1 MRECPRCERCLEDEV
16 LLCPEDQAKTKST
29 LPGTTLLNGRYRLE
43 KRLGRGAMGQVY
55 VARDENLVTRRVA
68 VKTIRPDVLSDED
81 LQEGEAIAR
90 FEREARTA
98 ASIQHP
104 NIVGVTDFGK
114 SEEGVFFLVM
124 EYVEGESLY
133 HLLRREGTITV
144 QRAHGMLKQISAG
157 VEAAHDEG
165 ILHRDLKPANVFIVQ
180 RKKKEAKLAGD
191 DIVKV
196 GDFGLAK
203 IINSSLAGDASGS
216 GPASRGILGT
226 PEYMA
231 PEQMQSGAA
240 LDSRADVYAIGAIA
254 YHMLGGKPPFTGDIM
269 QIFAQKL
276 TQDAPALSTIRSDIP
291 SPVEKSVMR
300 ALQREPGGRPATVGD
315 WFLEFDE
322 AFSGASVKEEEK
334 GESRVVIMAPTGAEV
349 YVDDERHGSIGRSG
363 RVILKSI
370 PPGKHVLRV
379 AHAGDR
385 DDERIIEIRPDADE
399 QIIQAQFKSTPSSGL
414 SPSQGGSLGS
424 VSGLALP
431 APAVVACNNCGSR
444 FAAGTKFCG
453 RCGNTNF
460 DMVTADSPG
469 QPRSAPPPPA
479 SYPSLNQPSPSLN
492 QPSPSLNQPSLG
504 GAPNKIRCTRCGV
517 DQPAG
522 TKFCGRCGASLGGS
536 AIAWNPP
543 RPVQV
548 ICSGC
553 NTTYP
558 SGTRFCGRCGRTL

>member
-1 MRECPRCERCLEDEV
+1 MRECPRCERCFEDDA
-16 LLCPEDQAKTKST
+16 LLCPDDQAKTKAT
-29 LPGTTLLNGRYRLE
+29 LPGTTLLNRRYRLD

-55 VARDENLVTRRVA
+55 LARDENLITRRVA

-104 NIVGVTDFGK
+104 NVIDVTDFGK
-114 SEEGVFFLVM
+114 SDEGVFFLVM

-133 HLLRREGTITV
+133 QLLRREGTLSV
-144 QRAHGMLKQISAG
+144 QRALVMLRQICAG

-180 RKKKEAKLAGD
+180 RKKKDVTIAGD
-191 DIVKV
+191 EIVKV

-203 IINSSLAGDASGS
+203 IISQSLAGATSGS

-231 PEQMQSGAA
+231 PEQMQSGVA
-240 LDSRADVYAIGAIA
+240 LDARADIYALGAMA
-254 YHMLGGKPPFTGDIM
+254 YHMLGGRPPFTGDIM

-276 TQDAPALSTIRSDIP
+276 TQETPALSTLRSDIP
-291 SPVEKSVMR
+291 APVEQAVMH
-300 ALQREPGGRPATVGD
+300 ALKKEADGRPGSVAI
-315 WFLEFDE
+315 WFNEFD
-322 AFSGASVKEEEK
+322 AAASGASVTEEE
-334 GESRVVIMAPTGAEV
+334 GESRLVIMAPTGAEV

-370 PPGKHVLRV
+370 PPGQHVLRV
-379 AHAGDR
+379 AHGGNK
-385 DDERIIEIRPDADE
+385 DDERVIEIRPDGDE
-399 QIIQAQFKSTPSSGL
+399 QIIQAQFKSAPSSGL

-424 VSGLALP
+424 VSGLTLP
-431 APAVVACNNCGSR
+431 THTVVACTKCGSR
-444 FAAGTKFCG
+444 FAGGAKFCG
-453 RCGNTNF
+453 RCGNTSF
-460 DMVTADSPG
+460 QPVTSE
-469 QPRSAPPPPA
+469 SAVHQRPATPPPA
-479 SYPSLNQPSPSLN
+479 GPPSLNQANASAS
-492 QPSPSLNQPSLG
+492 Q
-504 GAPNKIRCTRCGV
+504 IRCTRCGME
-517 DQPAG
+517 QPAG

-536 AIAWNPP
+536 AIAWNAP
-543 RPVQV
+543 RPVEV
-548 ICSGC
+548 LCPGC
-553 NTTYP
+553 NSTYA

>member
-1 MRECPRCERCLEDEV
+1 MRECPRCEQCFEDDT
-16 LLCPEDQAKTKST
+16 LACPEDQSKTKAT
-29 LPGTTLLNGRYRLE
+29 LPGTTVLNGRYRLA

-55 VARDENLVTRRVA
+55 LARDENLITRRVA

-104 NIVGVTDFGK
+104 NVIDVTDFGK
-114 SEEGVFFLVM
+114 SVEGVFFLVM

-133 HLLRREGTITV
+133 QLLRREGTISLP
-144 QRAHGMLKQISAG
+144 RAHALLRQISAG

-180 RKKKEAKLAGD
+180 RKKKEGGIASD

-203 IINSSLAGDASGS
+203 IISQSLAGITSGS

-231 PEQMQSGAA
+231 PEQMQAGAA
-240 LDSRADVYAIGAIA
+240 LDARADVYALGAMA
-254 YHMLGGKPPFTGDIM
+254 YHMLGGRPPFTGDIM
-269 QIFAQKL
+269 QIFASKL
-276 TQDAPALSTIRSDIP
+276 TQDAPALSTLRSDIP
-291 SPVEKSVMR
+291 PVVESSVMR
-300 ALQREPGGRPATVGD
+300 ALTRDPQARPATVGD
-315 WFLEFDE
+315 WFNDFNE
-322 AFSGASVKEEEK
+322 AFLGASAMPEK
-334 GESRVVIMAPTGAEV
+334 GESRVVIMAPQGAEV

-363 RVILKSI
+363 RVILKGI

-379 AHAGDR
+379 AHTGDK
-385 DDERIIEIRPDADE
+385 DDERVIEVRPDANE
-399 QIIQAQFKSTPSSGL
+399 QIIQAQFKSSPSTGL

-424 VSGLALP
+424 VSGVSIN
-431 APAVVACNNCGSR
+431 APAVVACSKCGAR

-453 RCGNTNF
+453 RCGNTAF
-460 DMVTADSPG
+460 DVVTVES
-469 QPRSAPPPPA
+469 SAPPQTPSVPG
-479 SYPSLNQPSPSLN
+479 SYPSLNQAGRAAPASL
-492 QPSPSLNQPSLG
+492 
-504 GAPNKIRCTRCGV
+504 RCTRCNA

-522 TKFCGRCGASLGGS
+522 TKFCGRCGASLGG
-536 AIAWNPP
+536 APIAWNPP
-543 RPVQV
+543 RPVEV
-548 ICSGC
+548 VCASCSA
-553 NTTYP
+553 TYP
-558 SGTRFCGRCGRTL
+558 SGTKFCGRCGRTL

>member
-1 MRECPRCERCLEDEV
+1 MRECPRCECCFEDET
-16 LLCPEDQAKTKST
+16 LLCPDDQAKTKHT
-29 LPGTTLLNGRYRLE
+29 LPGTTLLSGRYRLE

-114 SEEGVFFLVM
+114 SDDGVFFLVM

-133 HLLRREGTITV
+133 HLLRREGTLSV
-144 QRAHGMLKQISAG
+144 QRAHGLLKQISAG

-180 RKKKEAKLAGD
+180 RKKKDGRITSD

-203 IINSSLAGDASGS
+203 IISQSLQGVSSG

-240 LDSRADVYAIGAIA
+240 LDARADVYAVGAIA
-254 YHMLGGKPPFTGDIM
+254 YHMLGGRPPFTGDIM

-276 TQDAPALSTIRSDIP
+276 TQDAPALSTLRSDIP
-291 SPVEKSVMR
+291 NDVERSVMR
-300 ALQREPGGRPATVGD
+300 ALSREAAGRPETVGD
-315 WFLEFDE
+315 WFTEFDD
-322 AFSGASVKEEEK
+322 AFGGASVKEEK
-334 GESRVVIMAPTGAEV
+334 GESRVVIMAPSGAEV

-363 RVILKSI
+363 RVILNSL

-379 AHAGDR
+379 AHSGDK
-385 DDERIIEIRPDADE
+385 DDERIIEVRPDADE
-399 QIIQAQFKSTPSSGL
+399 QIIQAQFKSAPSSGL

-424 VSGLALP
+424 VSGVALP
-431 APAVVACNNCGSR
+431 APAVVACIKCGSR

-453 RCGNTNF
+453 RCGGTSF
-460 DMVTADSPG
+460 DTLTVDSAA
-469 QPRSAPPPPA
+469 QPRHAPPPA

-492 QPSPSLNQPSLG
+492 QPGASLNQSSPG
-504 GAPNKIRCTRCGV
+504 GAGNKVRCTRCGA
-517 DQPAG
+517 DQLAG
-522 TKFCGRCGASLGGS
+522 TKFCGRCGASMGGS

-548 ICSGC
+548 VCAGCSA
-553 NTTYP
+553 TYP